1 MFYAKGLK
9 DIRQEEDRSEG
20 KHPYGRRRI
29 LMGRLEGRV
38 AVVTGG
44 GRGIGRAV
52 CIAYAKEGA
61 NVVVNYASRDQPAQE
76 VVEMIKKIG
85 RKAVAVKA
93 NVAVK
98 ADAEKII
105 QTAIDT
111 FGKLDIL
118 VNNAGVSKANMLYK
132 MTEEQWDE
140 VIDIHLKGPFLCIQ
154 AASKYMMEKKYGK
167 IINMTSSAGLWGTKG
182 QINYSSAK
190 GGIVA
195 LTKSAARELAGYGIT
210 VNVIQPGYVSTEMF
224 EKVKSDPK
232 LMGIYTGRILLGR
245 FAEPEEVAPTFV
257 FLASDESNYITGQ
270 LICVDGGLGMT

>member
-1 MFYAKGLK
+1 
-9 DIRQEEDRSEG
+9 
-20 KHPYGRRRI
+20 
-29 LMGRLEGRV
+29 MGRLEGKV

-44 GRGIGRAV
+44 GRGIGRGV
-52 CIAYAKEGA
+52 CLAYAREGA

-76 VVEMIKKIG
+76 VVEMIKKTG

-98 ADAEKII
+98 ADAEKIV
-105 QTAIDT
+105 QMAIDA

>member
-1 MFYAKGLK
+1 
-9 DIRQEEDRSEG
+9 
-20 KHPYGRRRI
+20 
-29 LMGRLEGRV
+29 MGRLEGKV

-44 GRGIGRAV
+44 GRGIGRGICLAF
-52 CIAYAKEGA
+52 AKEGA
-61 NVVVNYASRDQPAQE
+61 DVVVNYASKDQPAQE
-76 VVEMIKKIG
+76 VVEMVKKIG

-93 NVAVK
+93 NVAGK
-98 ADAEKII
+98 ADAERII
-105 QTAIDT
+105 QTAIDS
-111 FGKLDIL
+111 FGKIDIL

-140 VIDIHLKGPFLCIQ
+140 VLDIHLKGPFLCIQ

-167 IINMTSSAGLWGTKG
+167 IINITSSAGLWGTIG

-195 LTKSAARELAGYGIT
+195 LTKSAARELARHGIT
-210 VNVIQPGYVSTEMF
+210 VNVVQPGYVSTEMT
-224 EKVKSDPK
+224 EKIRTDPK
-232 LMGIYTGRILLGR
+232 LKGIYTGRILLGR
-245 FAEPEEVAPTFV
+245 FAEPEEVALTFV